1 MAIDFHRLPETDPAM
16 ILRYRDRQF
25 AAELLAVAIL
35 HLDLFTWL
43 GERDGA
49 DVQTICDHFGL
60 KNRPVDVMLTLA
72 VANGYLRRNADGRFE
87 VTPAAIEHLTAGSP
101 WYLGPYYEPLRG
113 NNAYKGFLQ
122 VLQTNR
128 PANWQAKDD
137 TSNWHDAM
145 AQEAFAES
153 FTALMHSRGLALG
166 QHLAKSLQEAGI
178 LQSGLLLDVAG
189 GSGIYSACILAS
201 APDLKA
207 VVLEQPPV
215 DQIAR
220 RELSRFGMDHRS
232 EVLTGDMFDAPWP
245 RCQVLLLSNV
255 LHDWDLPEIRLLL
268 QKAAEALQ
276 PGGWLVVHEAFLA
289 NGKDGPLAVAEYSS
303 LLMHITQGRC
313 YAPSEFRS
321 ASEGLPLAWQEFQP
335 TIADRG
341 WVAARRG

>member
-49 DVQTICDHFGL
+49 DLQTICDHFDL
-60 KNRPVDVMLTLA
+60 KARPVDVMVTLA
-72 VANGYLRRNADGRFE
+72 VANGYLKREPDGWLN
-87 VTPAAIEHLTAGSP
+87 VTPMAIEHLTAGSP

-113 NNAYKGFLQ
+113 NNAYMGFLQ
-122 VLQTNR
+122 VLQTGR
-128 PANWQAKDD
+128 PANWQARQD
-137 TSNWHDAM
+137 TDNWHDAM
-145 AQEAFAES
+145 TQEAFAES

-166 QHLAKSLQEAGI
+166 QHLAKSLQEADI
-178 LQSGLLLDVAG
+178 LDSGLLLDVAG
-189 GSGIYSACILAS
+189 GSGIYSACILAT
-201 APDLKA
+201 APNLTA

-232 EVLTGDMFDAPWP
+232 QVLTGDMFDAPWP
-245 RCQVLLLSNV
+245 RCQLLLLSNV
-255 LHDWDLPEIRLLL
+255 LHDWDIPEIRLLL
-268 QKAAEALQ
+268 QKASSALEL
-276 PGGWLVVHEAFLA
+276 GGWLVVHEAFLREA
-289 NGKDGPLAVAEYSS
+289 KDGPLPVAEYSA

-313 YAPSEFRS
+313 YAPGEIQS
-321 ASEGLPLAWQEFQP
+321 AANDLPLAWKEFQP

-341 WVAARRG
+341 WLAAQHR